1 MRKLVIA
8 ALALLCMMTIAAACN
23 QKSEVPEHEQSS
35 LNLQISKSEP
45 DGRSYTVYKKILD
58 NDTVTTVLDILSNA
72 SWEKGAVSVSMSRQ
86 QDYKIQT
93 INLDPAVSYEPVR
106 YDIWLSPQKDQL
118 EVVIDKQSKY
128 GKVSKKDTKK
138 LLSILETP

>member
-1 MRKLVIA
+1 
-8 ALALLCMMTIAAACN
+8 
-23 QKSEVPEHEQSS
+23 
-35 LNLQISKSEP
+35 
-45 DGRSYTVYKKILD
+45 
-58 NDTVTTVLDILSNA
+58 
-72 SWEKGAVSVSMSRQ
+72 MSRQ

-93 INLDPAVSYEPVR
+93 VNTDTTVSFEPVR
-106 YDIWLSPQKDQL
+106 YDIWLSPQKDQV